1 MIGGLLLAV
10 VLTATPEAVQLN
22 TEGFRLYKKGELEP
36 ALEKFKQ
43 AAAADDSYALAHYNV
58 SATMA
63 RLKGAADQCDPTFS
77 DQAII
82 DELARAI
89 ALDPGRRKR
98 ALADADFKWLL
109 GTLAY
114 RRLVFAITEKTNL
127 KLMLEGTTFTSFAGW
142 GSFGNS
148 VSLRF
153 LPNGK
158 LLLGLRELKE
168 EPFSNTMVDHPG
180 KWWVEGQ
187 TIHVKMSSP
196 ADKDYS
202 GKATFADD
210 RIEFPKL
217 GTLVNYVSGAYD
229 A

>member
-1 MIGGLLLAV
+1 MIGALLVV

-22 TEGFRLYKKGELEP
+22 TDGFRLYKKGELRP

-43 AAAADDSYALAHYNV
+43 AVAADDSYALAHYNAA
-58 SATMA
+58 ATMA
-63 RLKGAADQCDPTFS
+63 RVKAATDQCTPSFS
-77 DQAII
+77 DQEII
-82 DELARAI
+82 DELAKAI
-89 ALDPGRRKR
+89 ALDSGRRKR
-98 ALADADFKWLL
+98 ALADPDFKGLV

-114 RRLVFAITEKTNL
+114 RRLVFGITEKTNL
-127 KLMLEGTTFTSFAGW
+127 KLMLEGTTFTSFASW

-148 VSLRF
+148 VMLRF

-158 LLLGLRELKE
+158 LLLGLREVKDQ
-168 EPFSNTMVDHPG
+168 PFSNTIIDHPG
-180 KWWVEGQ
+180 TWRVDGQ
-187 TIHVKMSSP
+187 VIHVKMSSP

-202 GKATFADD
+202 GQATFAED

-217 GTLVNYVSGAYD
+217 GTLVNYISGACD